1 MHFQSKTTH
10 NAQTVNVTL
19 MAQEY
24 EMHVVKLQ
32 LDLEVKIEELEKQV
46 WSVFTFFR
54 KTLSKIILVL
64 QKSES
69 NARIIQLSEELARHK
84 TDAAE
89 RESKCHILINLV
101 ITMEHSFI

>member
-46 WSVFTFFR
+46 WSVFYFFQKDSIKNLSCPSEIR
-54 KTLSKIILVL
+54 KQRKNYTAIGG
-64 QKSES
+64 
-69 NARIIQLSEELARHK
+69 A
-84 TDAAE
+84 
-89 RESKCHILINLV
+89 CPP
-101 ITMEHSFI
+101 